1 MMDTELTWF
10 PNANSFIQVRQRYA
24 RPVVVPNTEIIW
36 AVPLLAGM
44 SAQKAEL
51 VTLTNALE
59 LGKDKMPLLLLVSSA
74 SCCPRNWSWP

>member
-51 VTLTNALE
+51 IALAKE
-59 LGKDKMPLLLLVSSA
+59 FALKS
-74 SCCPRNWSWP
+74 